1 MKVWKITNTARESV
15 KIACKT
21 ASMHSKGIILQPG
34 DFCLSEAQLTASMDA
49 QERRGFI
56 SVDREFDNSELKLE
70 FVENYTQKQLDE
82 LILEQTVVEDSMGEN
97 VNEESVSEESREKSD
112 FEKAAEDAE
121 KYMKN

>member
-34 DFCLSEAQLTASMDA
+34 EFCLSEAQLTASMDA

-56 SVDREFDNSELKLE
+56 SVDREFDNSDLKLN
-70 FVENYTQKQLDE
+70 FVENYTQKELDN
-82 LILEQTVVEDSMGEN
+82 LILESKKEESMSEDSMGED
-97 VNEESVSEESREKSD
+97 VVSNKSD

-121 KYMKN
+121 KYINNHN